1 MGLHNEEQQ
10 KTHKS
15 KVKYPTQTIWD
26 DKAREKMKT
35 SSKCILLH

>member
-26 DKAREKMKT
+26 DKAREFQVYIVALAFK
-35 SSKCILLH
+35 